1 MVYYRINKAG
11 SDKFINGVQLTT
23 VKNELFTE
31 KEMRKNGIPFSY
43 ADKVEISK
51 RNIYWFFGA
60 RFEIGTFV
68 N

>member
-1 MVYYRINKAG
+1 MK
-11 SDKFINGVQLTT
+11 
-23 VKNELFTE
+23 
-31 KEMRKNGIPFSY
+31 KNGIPFSY

-51 RNIYWFFGA
+51 KNIYWFFGA